1 MKVTQIHELMN
12 AVTQEVLGA
21 DAVLKED
28 LSNVVDIGTQIVDA
42 NAVDHYVKSLV
53 DRIGK
58 VIFVNRAYSGN
69 VPSIMMDSFEFGAIT
84 QKISAD
90 LPQATENSSWELEN
104 GQSYDPNI
112 YYKPSVSAKF
122 FSSKVTF
129 EVPMS
134 FTERQVKSAFA
145 NAAELNAFVTMLYNA
160 VERTITV
167 KIDSLIM
174 STINSMTAQT
184 LHAEYGTAAF
194 GSKSTVKAV
203 NLLKLYN
210 DKFSKTLTAASCITD
225 PDFIKFASMQ
235 MGLYADRLGKLST
248 LFNIGHKDRFTP
260 SSDLHVVMLT
270 DFKAAANSYLQS
282 DTFHN
287 EFTALPSAE
296 TVPYWQGSGEEYA
309 FDSVSK
315 IHVQVTDP
323 ANATKTV
330 TVECGGILAVMFD
343 REAVGV
349 SNLDRRVTTQ
359 YNPRGE
365 FYTNFYKFE
374 AGYYNDMN
382 ENFVVFFV
390 ADAATGA

>member
-1 MKVTQIHELMN
+1 MKVEQIYTLMN
-12 AVTQEVLGA
+12 TVTQEVLG
-21 DAVLKED
+21 DTAVVKED
-28 LSNVVDIGTQIVDA
+28 LSNIVDIGKQIVDA
-42 NAVDHYVKSLV
+42 NAVDNYVKTLV

-58 VIFVNRAYSGN
+58 VIFVNRVYSGN

-90 LPQATENSSWELEN
+90 LPDATENPSWDLQD

-112 YYKPSVSAKF
+112 FYKPSVSAKF

-134 FTERQVKSAFA
+134 FTERQVKTAFTT
-145 NAAELNAFVTMLYNA
+145 AAELNAFVTMLYNA

-167 KIDSLIM
+167 KIDSLVM

-184 LHAEYGTAAF
+184 INAEYGKSGY

-210 DKFSKTLTAASCITD
+210 DKFGKNLTAAACVTD
-225 PDFIKFASMQ
+225 ADFIKYASMT

-248 LFNIGHKDRFTP
+248 LFNIGGKDRFTP
-260 SSDLHVVMLT
+260 SSMLHVVMLT

-296 TVPYWQGSGEEYA
+296 TVPYWQGSGVDYS
-309 FDSVSK
+309 FDSVSA
-315 IHVQVTDP
+315 INVTITDEKTGKA
-323 ANATKTV
+323 AN
-330 TVECGGILAVMFD
+330 VECSGILAVMFD
-343 REAVGV
+343 REALGV

-365 FYTNFYKFE
+365 FYNNFFKFE
-374 AGYYNDMN
+374 AGYFNDTN

-390 ADAATGA
+390 ADAAGA